1 MQIREQG
8 GADPNA
14 IRPGGAVDGPDA
26 RGRGAAGSQPGW
38 TEVSGVRGRSYG
50 AHRVL
55 EPKGALPQPAWR
67 VDNTPVCGEDEI
79 LVDVETLNVDAAS
92 FAQMRAEA
100 GGDAAG
106 VAAIV
111 ERIVRERGKLH
122 NPVTGSG
129 GMLIGR
135 VAQVGEALAKSG
147 RGPRVGER
155 IATLVS
161 LSLTPLWLE
170 RVHRVDLGSG
180 QVDVTGQAVL
190 FESGLYARMPE
201 DVPERVAL
209 ALLDVCGAPAQTA
222 RLVRPGDTV
231 VVLGAGGK
239 SGALVLR
246 QARLSAG
253 SGRVIAVEPDEGAC
267 QRLRAWGWADAV
279 LPLDARDPLVVME
292 EVQAVLASGPLCKSA
307 GAASGADVV
316 INCASVPGTELASI
330 LCAREGGTVYFFG
343 MATSFTAAALGAEGV
358 GKDVRMEIGNG
369 YCRGH
374 AEHALHLL
382 RETPELMV
390 WFRDR
395 YGGA

>member
-1 MQIREQG
+1 
-8 GADPNA
+8 
-14 IRPGGAVDGPDA
+14 
-26 RGRGAAGSQPGW
+26 
-38 TEVSGVRGRSYG
+38 VRGRSYG
-50 AHRVL
+50 VHRVL
-55 EPKGALPQPAWR
+55 EPKGVLPQPAWR

-135 VAQVGEALAKSG
+135 VAQVGEALAASG

-170 RVHRVDLGSG
+170 RVHRVDLGTG

-279 LPLDARDPLVVME
+279 LPLDARDPLAVME
-292 EVQAVLASGPLCKSA
+292 GVQAVLAA
-307 GAASGADVV
+307 GSPRRSTGTESGADVV
-316 INCASVPGTELASI
+316 INCVSVPGTELASI

-374 AEHALHLL
+374 AEHALRLL
-382 RETPELMV
+382 RDTPELMA